1 MRHPDNVR
9 AFRETPQRGR
19 SDVVQAVRAVR
30 ETPQRRRSGVA
41 PGQLAIACAMVA
53 IAILITPIAAAQ
65 TQPDAFAY
73 GMRIDTVGLQPVQS
87 VMLTQGIYENLT
99 RSDLGDLRV
108 FNAAG
113 QPVPHALHLAPEQP
127 ETTSDVV
134 ALPIFP
140 VYGQPGESMGDL
152 GVQVRR
158 TREGTLVRIDGQN
171 RQQTP
176 ALRAYIVD
184 ASQLETPVNELAFIW
199 ETAPEDL
206 LVPVTVETSNDLL
219 NWQRW
224 GTPGTIASVSHAGQV
239 LMQNTLDL
247 PAREARYYRISWPAS
262 VVFQPLDR
270 IDATTAAGRL
280 EIERLWLSVPLEK
293 TDGNTYTTWLKGAV
307 PAERIQIEFPD
318 SQSFVRVRLAS
329 SDTPDGPWQTH
340 HEGLAYRM
348 QAGDASWAA
357 PPISIY
363 RNTNRYW
370 QLTILQEE
378 GNAILGTPSLRFG
391 WTPARVLFVPQGDA
405 PFTLAF
411 GNTEAEP
418 AAFSS
423 SELMRPVSS
432 DYTSV
437 FDLKVGTLEAAST
450 LGGEA
455 RLEPSTE
462 LPWQQIV
469 LWGSLLLGVLVLGGL
484 AMRLLKQD

>member
-1 MRHPDNVR
+1 MRYPDNVR
-9 AFRETPQRGR
+9 AVRETPQRGR
-19 SDVVQAVRAVR
+19 SDVA
-30 ETPQRRRSGVA
+30 PQRI
-41 PGQLAIACAMVA
+41 AIACALIV
-53 IAILITPIAAAQ
+53 IAILMAPIAAAQ

-87 VMLTQGIYENLT
+87 VMLTQGVYENLT

-113 QPVPHALHLAPEQP
+113 QPVPHALHLTPEQQAS
-127 ETTSDVV
+127 TSDVS
-134 ALPIFP
+134 ALPFFP
-140 VYGQPGESMGDL
+140 VYGQQGESMGDL

-158 TREGTLVRIDGQN
+158 TNEGTLVRIDGQN
-171 RQQTP
+171 RRQTP

-184 ASQLETPVNELAFIW
+184 ASQLETPVNELAFVW
-199 ETAPEDL
+199 ETAPQDL

-224 GTPGTIASVSHAGQV
+224 GTPGTLASVSHAGQI
-239 LMQNTLDL
+239 LTQNSLDL
-247 PAREARYYRISWPAS
+247 PTRKAQYYRISWPAS
-262 VVFQPLDR
+262 AAFPPLDR
-270 IDATTAAGRL
+270 IDAITAVNSR
-280 EIERLWLSVPLEK
+280 EVDRLWMSIALQK
-293 TDGNTYTTWLKGAV
+293 TDNNTYTAELKGAI

-329 SDTPDGPWQTH
+329 ANKPDGPWQTH

-348 QAGDASWAA
+348 QAGDASWTA
-357 PPISIY
+357 PPVSIY
-363 RNTNRYW
+363 RNENRFW

-378 GNAILGTPSLRFG
+378 DNTILGTPSLRFG
-391 WTPARVLFVPQGDA
+391 WTPARVLFVPQGEA

-411 GNTEAEP
+411 GNAAAEP

-423 SELMRPVSS
+423 SELIRPVIS
-432 DYTSV
+432 DYKSV
-437 FDLKVGTLEAAST
+437 FDLEMATLDAAST

-484 AMRLLKQD
+484 AMRLLKQS